1 MPAMH
6 ASQYHLLLWPGQSR
20 MVLEVGQQLTAYG
33 YAPDTPGSLTDL
45 LLRLRGGAHALLVDW
60 DQVREQTPAD
70 RDALTRALG
79 ATALIC
85 LSRDGGLA
93 ARLAGARFG
102 CQGYVVLPADSAQL
116 PDTLDRLIAQDMG
129 EAGRV
134 LIIEDSPSSATFYS
148 RALQQ
153 AGLQTRVITNPM
165 QVLDSLQ
172 ELPPELILMDVY
184 MPGASGE
191 ELARVIRQQ
200 DAWLG
205 IPIVY
210 LSAESDPVRQREAMA
225 QGGDE
230 FLEKTIPP
238 ELLISAVKTRIAHY
252 RRLRRLIVR
261 DSLTGLLNHSHFKER
276 LRVELARCRRGNKPL
291 TLAML
296 DIDHFKQVNDNY
308 GHPTGD
314 RVLRALA
321 RLLRQ
326 RLRSTDMIG
335 RYGGEEFAIALP
347 DTQPEEAVGLLNA
360 LRELFANMPQSN
372 RDTVFQCTFSAGAA
386 SYSPERNSESL
397 LRQADQALYR
407 AKQEGRN
414 RVVVYTP

>member
-1 MPAMH
+1 MH
-6 ASQYHLLLWPGQSR
+6 ASQYHLLLWPGHSR

-60 DQVREQTPAD
+60 DQVREQSPAD
-70 RDALTRALG
+70 REALTRALG
-79 ATALIC
+79 ATPLIC
-85 LSRDGGLA
+85 LSRDGSLA

-129 EAGRV
+129 DAGRV

-200 DAWLG
+200 DAYLG

-276 LRVELARCRRGNKPL
+276 LRVELARCRRGHKPL

-347 DTQPEEAVGLLNA
+347 DTQPEEAVALLNT

-386 SYSPERNSESL
+386 TYTPEQDSESL

-414 RVVVYTP
+414 RVVVYNP

>member
-1 MPAMH
+1 MLAN
-6 ASQYHLLLWPGQSR
+6 QYHLLLWPAEAR
-20 MVLEVGQQLTAYG
+20 MVMEVSQQLAAYG
-33 YAPDTPGSLTDL
+33 FTPDTPGSLTEL
-45 LLRLRGGAHALLVDW
+45 LVRLRGGAHALLVDW
-60 DQVREQTPAD
+60 EQVRAQTAED
-70 RDALTRALG
+70 RDALARALG
-79 ATALIC
+79 ATPLIC

-93 ARLAGARFG
+93 ARLAAVRFG

-116 PDTLDRLIAQDMG
+116 PDTLDRLLARDAG
-129 EAGRV
+129 DGGRV

-153 AGLQTRVITNPM
+153 AGLQARVITNPM

-172 ELPPELILMDVY
+172 ELPPELILMDMY

-200 DAWLG
+200 DAYLG

-238 ELLISAVKTRIAHY
+238 DLLVSAVKTRIARY

-296 DIDHFKQVNDNY
+296 DIDHFKRVNDSH

-314 RVLRALA
+314 RVLRGLA

-326 RLRSTDMIG
+326 RLRGTDLIG

-347 DTQPEEAVGLLNA
+347 DTLPDMAVGVLNN
-360 LRELFANMPQSN
+360 LRELFANMPQSS
-372 RDTVFQCTFSAGAA
+372 RETVFHCAFSAGVAQC
-386 SYSPERNSESL
+386 SPEQDSETL
-397 LRQADQALYR
+397 LHLADQALYR
-407 AKQEGRN
+407 AKQGGRN
-414 RVVVYTP
+414 RVVLHEPG